1 MEGDGTPPLLVSG
14 KSRPLGK
21 LDELLR
27 GVLLS
32 TGRPPTFSRLIRSGG
47 ALDVEGG
54 AVRSLKKSE
63 SASPSSCCFCNESS
77 NREI

>member
-21 LDELLR
+21 LDE
-27 GVLLS
+27 VLS
-32 TGRPPTFSRLIRSGG
+32 TGRPPTFSRLLRSGG